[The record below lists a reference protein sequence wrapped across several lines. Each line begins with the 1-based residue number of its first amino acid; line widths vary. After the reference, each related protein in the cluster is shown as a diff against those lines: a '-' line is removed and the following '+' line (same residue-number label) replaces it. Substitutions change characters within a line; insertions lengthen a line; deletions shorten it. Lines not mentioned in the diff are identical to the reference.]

1 MAIRLPRNRTAGS
14 YDDRDAH
21 TPKFEE
27 WELNAFANSIVKLG
41 SPAGIAISGETMML
55 SRRRWDGIGVCFRV
69 R

>member
-14 YDDRDAH
+14 CYDRAAH

-27 WELNAFANSIVKLG
+27 WELNAFADCIAKLG

-55 SRRRWDGIGVCFRV
+55 SRRRRDGVGVCFRV
-69 R
+69 L